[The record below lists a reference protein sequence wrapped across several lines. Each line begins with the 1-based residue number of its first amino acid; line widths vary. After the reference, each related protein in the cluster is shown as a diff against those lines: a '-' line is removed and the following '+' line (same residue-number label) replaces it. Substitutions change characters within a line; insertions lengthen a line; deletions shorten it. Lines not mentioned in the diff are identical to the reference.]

1 MPVDLTTKYLRI
13 ELKNPLVASASP
25 LTGSVESLLR
35 LQEAGVSAVV
45 LPSLF
50 EEQIEHNQHQVY
62 QLYNHQADSFAEAM
76 TFFPE
81 LGLDDSDPAK
91 HIQRVADAKKHLEIP
106 VIASL
111 NGHTKGGWVRYAKWM
126 EDYGADAIELNVYFV
141 PTDCEMSGEDVARRY
156 EDLVASVRGAVGV
169 PVAVKI
175 GSQFTSIPS
184 MVRRL
189 MVAGA
194 DGVVLFNR
202 FLEPDL
208 DLTTLKYQPDLVLS
222 SEHEV
227 RLPLR
232 WIAILRDQVTLSLAA
247 TSGVHHP
254 HDLAK
259 LILAGA
265 DVAMVATTLLRRGV
279 GYASVMLDELRTIF
293 EEYEYESVEQVKGS
307 MSMANCPDPSTLGR
321 ANYMQA
327 LIDYTADFNRR

>member
-1 MPVDLTTKYLRI
+1 MSIDLTTKYLGL

-50 EEQIEHNQHQVY
+50 EEQIEHNQNQVH
-62 QLYNHQADSFAEAM
+62 QLYNYQADSFAEALSY
-76 TFFPE
+76 FPE

-91 HIQRVADAKKHLEIP
+91 HIGRVAEAKQQLEIP

-111 NGHTKGGWVRYAKWM
+111 NGHTDGGWARYSKWM
-126 EDYGADAIELNVYFV
+126 EDNGADALELNIYFV

-156 EDLVASVRGAVGV
+156 EDLVGSVRNAVSI
-169 PVAVKI
+169 PLAVKI

-189 MVAGA
+189 MLAGA

-222 SEHEV
+222 AEHEM

-232 WIAILRDQVTLSLAA
+232 WIAILRDQLTLSLAA
-247 TSGVHHP
+247 TSGVHHA

-279 GYASVMLDELRTIF
+279 GYATVMLDELRTLF
-293 EEYEYESVEQVKGS
+293 EEYEFESVSQVKGS

-327 LIDYTADFNRR
+327 LIDYTADFNRA